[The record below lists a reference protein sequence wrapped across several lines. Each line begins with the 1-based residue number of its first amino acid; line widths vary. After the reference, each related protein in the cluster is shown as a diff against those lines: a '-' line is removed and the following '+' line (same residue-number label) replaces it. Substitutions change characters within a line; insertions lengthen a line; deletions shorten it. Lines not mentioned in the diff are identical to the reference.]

1 MKVVIIGGG
10 IIGLSS
16 AYYLVQE
23 GCDVTIVDKTDL
35 SDSCSYGNLGMIV
48 PSHFVPLAAPG
59 IVAQGIRWMFNSK
72 SPFYVKP
79 TLSGQLINWGLKF
92 IKSANEANVKK
103 AEKPLTDINLLS
115 KQLYETLS
123 KEPGFDFAFEKKGI
137 IMYYKTEKV
146 GEEEIHLAE
155 KARSMGLDVE
165 ALSAEQV
172 QQLEPNVKLD
182 VLGGVHYRCD
192 AHLYPNKLNEQLIH
206 YLKEKR
212 VRFIT
217 GSSVKQVNRKGNKI
231 VSIQA
236 GDHVLDADVFV
247 MAAGSWM
254 PQLLQM
260 AGLHLPLMPGK
271 GYSFTQKNTSNQLQV
286 PAILCEARV
295 AITPMGKDLR
305 FGGTMEI
312 GAINDKVNMNR
323 VKGIVESVPAYLP
336 GLNLSMPEEKEVW
349 YGFRPCSPDGLPY
362 IGYGAKYDNM
372 LYAGGHAMMGLSL
385 GPATGKLITE
395 LALRKPTTID
405 IKAFDPARFD

>member
-92 IKSANEANVKK
+92 IKSANESNVKK

-123 KEPGFDFAFEKKGI
+123 KEPDFDFAFEKKGI

-155 KARSMGLDVE
+155 KAKSMGLDVE

-172 QQLEPNVKLD
+172 QQLEPDVKLD

-206 YLKEKR
+206 YLKEKS

-217 GSSVKQVNRKGNKI
+217 GSAVKQVSRKGNKI
-231 VSIQA
+231 ISIQA

-336 GLNLSMPEEKEVW
+336 GLNLNMPEEKEVW

-385 GPATGKLITE
+385 GPATGKLIAE

>member
-92 IKSANEANVKK
+92 IKSANESNVKK

-115 KQLYETLS
+115 KQLYEALS

-146 GEEEIHLAE
+146 AEEEIHLAE

-172 QQLEPNVKLD
+172 QQLEPDVKLD

-212 VRFIT
+212 VRFVT
-217 GSSVKQVNRKGNKI
+217 GSAVKQINRKGNKI
-231 VSIQA
+231 ISIQA
-236 GDHVLDADVFV
+236 GDHLLDADVFV
-247 MAAGSWM
+247 VAAGSWM

-271 GYSFTQKNTSNQLQV
+271 GYSFTQKITSNQLQV